1 MKFLTLAIIMS
12 GLGFVAAQN
21 TKKDAYFDSI
31 YPYKKAVFWSIL
43 PGGGQVYNSMHSPNR
58 KNAYWKT
65 PLIYAGLGA
74 TTYLIIHNQKLIR
87 SIKSEYELRKTAPP
101 SNPLWLDY
109 DNSALVILYDRYAQL
124 RDFSILGFGAVYL
137 LQMLDAAVEAHFL
150 RFDVSKN
157 LALSFQPYYSGYA
170 MGLNVQLMFPSI
182 SKKR

>member
-1 MKFLTLAIIMS
+1 MFIFCNVM
-12 GLGFVAAQN
+12 AQN
-21 TKKDAYFDSI
+21 TKKDAYFDSV
-31 YPYKKAVFWSIL
+31 YPYKKAVLWSIL
-43 PGGGQVYNSMHSPNR
+43 PGGGQVYNSMHTSGR

-74 TTYLIIHNQKLIR
+74 TTYLIMSNQKLIR
-87 SIKSEYELRKTAPP
+87 SIKFEYELRKTAPP

-124 RDFSILGFGAVYL
+124 RDFSMLGFGAVYL

-157 LALSFQPYYSGYA
+157 LALTFQPFYSTNA
-170 MGLNVQLMFPSI
+170 LGLNVQLTLSSN
-182 SKKR
+182 SKR